1 MFRGYSAKYGP
12 SKFEKNPKFFN
23 NMSTQQHFG
32 VEWVTDLHASLSSWM
47 TFLCFRE
54 KQDKKPDNL
63 QYKPIDKDQFIVEMV
78 GYQGMFSS
86 FMLLIK

>member
-1 MFRGYSAKYGP
+1 MQNMDQVNLRKTLNFSTTCQRSSISASNESRTYTP
-12 SKFEKNPKFFN
+12 LLVAEC
-23 NMSTQQHFG
+23 H
-32 VEWVTDLHASLSSWM
+32 
-47 TFLCFRE
+47 FLCFRG